1 MGGPKLR
8 RNERRAARTGL
19 VLAIATL
26 LATAGF
32 SAVGGAAVRTAD
44 PGVTAKT
51 ITLGYIYPAT
61 GVAASISQHGIKGF
75 EARIARQNAQGGV
88 NGRKIKYEVI
98 DDQSSGANLTGA
110 QDLVENRHVFAVVNQ
125 SPFAFLSWRWLLEH
139 DVPMI
144 GAGTD
149 GTYYQ
154 QKGNENILSSGGNG
168 IVFGDVIYDTSA
180 RAMKMAGATKAA
192 ALAYG
197 QATSSVSSAKAFMN
211 YAAPGVGLDPVYTNT
226 SLDFGS
232 SDVGPPVLG
241 MKNAGANAVYL
252 PMAAATNVAVVQ
264 GLQQSGVEMK
274 ASVLGTGYGQDF
286 LDSPAARNIPSSAL
300 FAIGYK
306 PVELETTAT
315 KKFQADLKKYADFT
329 GVPDFGVYNGYIIA
343 DMIIKGLEKAG
354 GTPTRQGL
362 IDGVHGLGL
371 YDQAGLACQPVDVGL
386 AGRGKPPAKNCG
398 YFLQV
403 KDGKFVPFPK
413 SGKPVVGKLVG
424 SPEALAAAASG
435 ATATT
440 TTTTAPAAP

>member
-1 MGGPKLR
+1 MGGTTLR
-8 RNERRAARTGL
+8 RNERRGMCVGL
-19 VLAIATL
+19 CLAIAAL
-26 LATAGF
+26 LSTAGL
-32 SAVGGAAVRTAD
+32 SAVGGASVPAAD
-44 PGVTAKT
+44 EGVTAKT

-61 GVAASISQHGIKGF
+61 GVAASISQNGIKGF

-88 NGRKIKYEVI
+88 DGRKIEYETI

-110 QDLVENRHVFAVVNQ
+110 QDLVQNRHVFAVVNQ
-125 SPFAFLSWRWLLEH
+125 SPFAFLSYRWLLDH
-139 DVPMI
+139 GVPMV

-154 QKGNENILSSGGNG
+154 QKGNENVLSSSGNAT
-168 IVFGDVIYDTSA
+168 VFGDLTYDTTA
-180 RAMKMAGATKAA
+180 RAMKLAGAKKVA

-197 QATSSVSSAKAFMN
+197 AATSSVASAKAFMN
-211 YAAPGVGLDPVYTNT
+211 YAVPGVGLDAAYTNT

-241 MKNAGANAVYL
+241 IKNAGADSVYL
-252 PMAAATNVAVVQ
+252 PMASATNVAVVQ

-274 ASVLGTGYGQDF
+274 ASVLATGYGQDF
-286 LDSPAARNIPSSAL
+286 LDSPAAQGFPSSAFFL
-300 FAIGYK
+300 TSYK
-306 PVELETTAT
+306 PVELKTPET
-315 KKFQADLKKYADFT
+315 KKFQADLKKYAKFT
-329 GVPDFGVYNGYIIA
+329 GVPDFGVYNGYVIA
-343 DMIIKGLEKAG
+343 DMIIKGLEKTG
-354 GTPTRQGL
+354 GAPTRQGL

-371 YDQAGLACQPVDVGL
+371 YDQAGLGCQPVDLSL
-386 AGRGKPPAKNCG
+386 AGRGKPPAKSCG
-398 YFLQV
+398 YVLQV

-435 ATATT
+435 TTVT